1 MGGKIGCKNHLRP
14 NVGVTAFTVN
24 IKAPVGQDTRTSSD
38 GLVGPEQINI
48 GAHISDK
55 TKILIY
61 EDEVFSQ
68 IALETILFD
77 DFKLARHV
85 QFFSTGKAI

>member
-1 MGGKIGCKNHLRP
+1 M
-14 NVGVTAFTVN
+14 
-24 IKAPVGQDTRTSSD
+24 
-38 GLVGPEQINI
+38 GPEEVNI
-48 GAHISDK
+48 GAYISDK

-68 IALETILFD
+68 IALETILYG

-85 QFFSTGKAI
+85 QFFSSGKAIQQTIQTLYD